1 MDHVVKKVKWVKPD
15 EQVILDRKVTSA
27 AKVKKVQLEK
37 RVLAEKEDR
46 PGLMVFLVGLALM
59 TGKFI
64 MNQGFTNLIEP
75 FETVNSHSDSRSDNQ
90 QTLNFDFGLFL
101 FDK

>member
-27 AKVKKVQLEK
+27 AKVKKVPLET

-46 PGLMVFLVGLALM
+46 LGLMVFLVGLALM
-59 TGKFI
+59 TGKFF

-75 FETVNSHSDSRSDNQ
+75 IETVNSHSDSRSDNQ